1 MLLALQGDADA
12 SNRISPENLPRF
24 ETTKC
29 SPISVGEFFY
39 CALPFV
45 DTPNPCH
52 ENPKPGERLFTEPIG
67 SANQLGRRNARSQKA
82 MVAVEVEKVYAEEAK
97 QRQKGGQGGGLLVA
111 NSPQT
116 NEGKVQDKA
125 AGYFK
130 TEANRRMDLL
140 NIQAPSVP
148 TEENRTKAT

>member
-1 MLLALQGDADA
+1 MLPDFRRG
-12 SNRISPENLPRF
+12 
-24 ETTKC
+24 
-29 SPISVGEFFY
+29 VFY

-52 ENPKPGERLFTEPIG
+52 ENPNPKPGERLFTEPIG

-82 MVAVEVEKVYAEEAK
+82 MVAVEVEKVYAEGAK
-97 QRQKGGQGGGLLVA
+97 QRQKGGQGGG
-111 NSPQT
+111 
-116 NEGKVQDKA
+116 
-125 AGYFK
+125 
-130 TEANRRMDLL
+130 LL

>member
-1 MLLALQGDADA
+1 
-12 SNRISPENLPRF
+12 
-24 ETTKC
+24 
-29 SPISVGEFFY
+29 
-39 CALPFV
+39 
-45 DTPNPCH
+45 
-52 ENPKPGERLFTEPIG
+52 
-67 SANQLGRRNARSQKA
+67 

-97 QRQKGGQGGGLLVA
+97 QRQKGGQGGVLLVA

-130 TEANRRMDLL
+130 TEANHCRMDLL

-148 TEENRTKAT
+148 TEENRTKAA